1 MWPILSAET
10 FDADTS
16 TVELERETQM
26 RVLAVD
32 DDRNLRSWIQK
43 VLGEAGYQVDAAET
57 AEEAR
62 ALGLSVAYD
71 VVLVDLDLPDRSG
84 LSVIYALRRAG
95 RQCPIVIMTGN
106 DDEDVIVSG
115 LDAGAD
121 DYLVKPVP
129 NGVLRAR
136 IRAVMRRAS
145 SNALANDSIVCG
157 NISLQRSTR
166 RLRIGDGEPSLT
178 TREFS
183 LLEHFL
189 ARPDDVISRSDL
201 LERVWKMR
209 FDTATNVVDATL
221 CRLRAKLTAA
231 GATAT
236 LVTVRG
242 RGYVLTSPSL
252 SIAPVHGP
260 SASAA

>member
-1 MWPILSAET
+1 
-10 FDADTS
+10 
-16 TVELERETQM
+16 M
-26 RVLAVD
+26 RILAVD
-32 DDRNLRSWIQK
+32 DDRDLRSWIQK
-43 VLGEAGYQVDAAET
+43 VLGEAGYHVDVAET

-84 LSVIYALRRAG
+84 LSVVYALRRAG
-95 RQCPIVIMTGN
+95 RQCPIVILTGT

-136 IRAVMRRAS
+136 IRAVLRRAS
-145 SNALANDSIVCG
+145 SNALANDSVVCG

-166 RLRIGDGEPSLT
+166 RLRIGECEPSLT
-178 TREFS
+178 TREFA

-189 ARPDDVISRSDL
+189 ARPDDVIARSDL

-221 CRLRAKLTAA
+221 CRLRAKLAAA
-231 GATAT
+231 GATPALT
-236 LVTVRG
+236 TVRG
-242 RGYVLTSPSL
+242 RGYVLTAPSPSHSPARSL
-252 SIAPVHGP
+252 TAVVDAVG
-260 SASAA
+260 AA